1 MVRTSVPCS
10 RRWTANACRSE
21 CGVMGL
27 GMWQRARAFWHAC
40 STASLLMCCSNRSP
54 GKSQCG
60 GFSKRHQSRRMA
72 KQFGREHHVAI
83 LHSFALLDAQDHAL
97 AINGRGS
104 QTNRFGDAQ
113 AGCITRCLVLAT
125 APRNC
130 ITSSGLRTIG
140 SFCGFLGAGM
150 ISSRAQFFLRVTL

>member
-27 GMWQRARAFWHAC
+27 GMWQRAHAFWHAC

-97 AINGRGS
+97 AINGRG
-104 QTNRFGDAQ
+104 
-113 AGCITRCLVLAT
+113 
-125 APRNC
+125 
-130 ITSSGLRTIG
+130 LRRIA
-140 SFCGFLGAGM
+140 SEMRRPA
-150 ISSRAQFFLRVTL
+150 A